1 MRNGWKY
8 VVVRLI
14 ITIVLF
20 AFAAGNGVHAQSLK
34 NYELEAQQT
43 LQRLRQVMMREMQ
56 TAMQGG
62 VKQAIGVCRHLA
74 PEIEDQIE
82 KETGWQIRRIGLRVR
97 NPGNT
102 PDTRERSMMMSFEL
116 RAMAGQGPEMLRS
129 TRLFDRDGTQTV
141 HFMQAIP
148 TFDTCLA
155 CHGKQIAPEVTTA
168 IKELYPQDQ
177 AIGYEVGDIRGAF
190 SLYKVFDPAKAAEA
204 KNGSSDWD
212 RIAALELPSAVELEE
227 TGRTGNAVRGRDL
240 FAKHCRI
247 CHSPAHLAKQYFGED
262 EALAQGSVCVKLQS
276 HGTTDEARDCDLVA
290 FLKALAVAD
299 IDQ

>member
-1 MRNGWKY
+1 MMR
-8 VVVRLI
+8 LTATI
-14 ITIVLF
+14 IVF
-20 AFAAGNGVHAQSLK
+20 ALAAGNGVNAQSLK
-34 NYELEAQQT
+34 NYELEAEQT
-43 LQRLRQVMMREMQ
+43 LQRLRQVMMQEMQ

-74 PEIEDQIE
+74 PEIEEQIE

-97 NPGNT
+97 NPDNK
-102 PDTRERSMMMSFEL
+102 PDTLERSMMMSFEL
-116 RAMAGQGPEMLRS
+116 RAMAGQSPEMLRS
-129 TRLFDRDGTQTV
+129 ARLLDRDGTQTV

-148 TFDTCLA
+148 TFDTCPA

-168 IKELYPQDQ
+168 INELYPQDQ

-212 RIAALELPSAVELEE
+212 RIAALELPPAVELEE

-240 FAKHCRI
+240 FAKHCRN
-247 CHSPAHLAKQYFGED
+247 CHSPAHLAKQYFGGD
-262 EALAQGSVCVKLQS
+262 EASVQGSVCVKLQS

-290 FLKALAVAD
+290 FLKALAVAGN
-299 IDQ
+299 DQ

>member
-1 MRNGWKY
+1 MR
-8 VVVRLI
+8 LTFFI
-14 ITIVLF
+14 MLF
-20 AFAAGNGVHAQSLK
+20 ALAAGSGANAQSLK
-34 NYELEAQQT
+34 NYEMEAEQT
-43 LQRLRQVMMREMQ
+43 LQRLRQVMMLEMQ

-97 NPGNT
+97 NLKNQ
-102 PDTRERSMMMSFEL
+102 PDALERGIMMSFEV

-129 TRLFDRDGTQTV
+129 TSLLDRDGVQTV

-168 IKELYPQDQ
+168 INELYPQDQ
-177 AIGYEVGDIRGAF
+177 AVGYEVGDIRGAF
-190 SLYKVFDPAKAAEA
+190 SLYKVFDPSKAADIQKE
-204 KNGSSDWD
+204 SSEWD
-212 RIAALELPSAVELEE
+212 RVAALELPLVVGLEKS
-227 TGRTGNAVRGRDL
+227 GKSGNAVRGRDL
-240 FAKHCRI
+240 FGRHCRT
-247 CHSPAHLAKQYFGED
+247 CHSPAHLAQQYFGEGKVS
-262 EALAQGSVCVKLQS
+262 AQSSVCVKLQS
-276 HGTTDEARDCDLVA
+276 HGATDEARDCDLVA

-299 IDQ
+299 NDQ